1 MIGHPDESRRRFSIR
16 QGGAVTNPA
25 QIRRRYSGFDMDVSY
40 RLMRPGEETQINDLI
55 VRVFEEFI
63 GRHYP
68 PEGVR
73 EFLAYVEPRLLRERF
88 LSNHFTLVATHG
100 DRIVGVIEVRGNS
113 HVCLFFVDKGHHGH
127 GIGRVLIERALEMC
141 RQNRPDLAAVDVNSS
156 PNSVGV
162 YKRLGFVPVGSEK
175 TVNGI
180 TFVPMVLTLPTA

>member
-1 MIGHPDESRRRFSIR
+1 MNI
-16 QGGAVTNPA
+16 
-25 QIRRRYSGFDMDVSY
+25 SY

-73 EFLAYVEPRLLRERF
+73 EFLAYVEPRSLKERF
-88 LSNHFTLVATHG
+88 LSNHFTLVATIG
-100 DRIVGVIEVRGNS
+100 DRIVGVIEVRDNS
-113 HVCLFFVDKGHHGH
+113 HVCLFFVDKDHHER
-127 GIGRVLIERALEMC
+127 GIGKGLIRHALEMC
-141 RQNRPDLAAVDVNSS
+141 RQNRPNLAAVDVNSS

-180 TFVPMVLTLPTA
+180 TFVPMVLTLPAPASPGEP

>member
-1 MIGHPDESRRRFSIR
+1 METDI
-16 QGGAVTNPA
+16 
-25 QIRRRYSGFDMDVSY
+25 SY

-73 EFLAYVEPRLLRERF
+73 EFLAYVEPRSLRERF

-100 DRIVGVIEVRGNS
+100 DRIVGVIEVRDNS
-113 HVCLFFVDKGHHGH
+113 HVCLFFVDKNLHGR
-127 GIGRVLIERALEMC
+127 GIGRRLIERAIERC
-141 RQNRPDLAAVDVNSS
+141 RQDLPDLAAVDVNSS

-162 YKRLGFVPVGSEK
+162 YERLGFVPIAPER

-180 TFVPMVLTLPTA
+180 TFVPMVLSLTAPAPSDGN